1 MVIIIKFMF
10 LILKLLLQIYFL
22 LMLYFQKY
30 KIQIKKYIYR
40 IFFKRRKE
48 KEKKKKRRRRKKK
61 KKDQHKKKN
70 NMDQLAGCFLDYFRS
85 QMATRPV
92 DERRDGTTSG

>member
-1 MVIIIKFMF
+1 MF

-30 KIQIKKYIYR
+30 KIQIKKNIYR

-48 KEKKKKRRRRKKK
+48 KEKKKKRKRRRRKKK